1 MEIYSEFATQEDRD
15 SIATRLANTDEL
27 KKFTFEF
34 CTAFNLRAIDTG
46 KMGIR
51 LVTVSGLPAGEVYV
65 QKMYSRKAD
74 ERKMSYFYSNQR
86 IITKEKGSTN
96 SNRDTRDSSKISS
109 LLATMRKHDEIP
121 SDEKILRGFAD
132 GIYYAFNA
140 AGSGSHYGAP
150 RFDIDNSL
158 ALEATKAIL
167 GLEQMT
173 LAYKT
178 QLEEAYETYLK
189 KMESFNS
196 HKSEQA
202 RFYKGCKMIAV
213 MNSDTKP
220 SYLVGEVSYNKD
232 AGERSAQIVFQSPLK
247 RYTTLSESPVAAEA
261 LMIRTF
267 MESGAMSSYQ
277 SEDNE
282 LKLRHCDRYFQE
294 LDIAAGYTMR
304 EEFFVLIPLT
314 APDA

>member
-1 MEIYSEFATQEDRD
+1 MDIYSEFATQEDRD
-15 SIATRLANTDEL
+15 SIATKLANSDDL

-46 KMGIR
+46 RQGIE
-51 LVTVSGLPAGEVYV
+51 LATVSGLPAGEVYV

-74 ERKMSYFYSNQR
+74 DRKMSYFYRNQR

-96 SNRDTRDSSKISS
+96 SNRDTRDSNKISS
-109 LLATMRKHDEIP
+109 LLATMRKHNEIP
-121 SDEKILRGFAD
+121 NDEKILRGFCD
-132 GIYYAFNA
+132 GIHYAFNA

-150 RFDIDNSL
+150 RFDIENSL

-167 GLEQMT
+167 GVEEFPLG
-173 LAYKT
+173 YKA
-178 QLEEAYETYLK
+178 QLEEAYGSYLK
-189 KMESFNS
+189 KMEQYNN
-196 HKSEQA
+196 HKSEQS

-232 AGERSAQIVFQSPLK
+232 AGERTAQITFQSPLK
-247 RYTTLSESPVAAEA
+247 RYATLSESPVAAEA

-267 MESGAMSSYQ
+267 MDTSAMSQYQ
-277 SEDNE
+277 ADNE
-282 LKLRHCDRYFQE
+282 LKLRHCDRYFEE